1 MSGALDSDQ
10 IRCPSRIECG
20 ESENVIIV
28 TTRRAEGGCI
38 RVPNNRKIFLFSFC
52 RFSRQRPPVS
62 NNVNNNLNNNYR
74 QPLPVP
80 MRYFGDTDL
89 ESQQSARYRYAP
101 RAKISRSAST
111 AAGVG
116 AVRRYSTIFI
126 HFKSINNSFRPVFIG
141 FSLVFYPPAVV
152 CKLDANLRVEQTKSF

>member
-1 MSGALDSDQ
+1 M
-10 IRCPSRIECG
+10 
-20 ESENVIIV
+20 IIV
-28 TTRRAEGGCI
+28 TILRAEGVVSVSRITGKF
-38 RVPNNRKIFLFSFC
+38 PFFC
-52 RFSRQRPPVS
+52 DWLSRQRPPVS

-116 AVRRYSTIFI
+116 AVRRCSTIFI
-126 HFKSINNSFRPVFIG
+126 HFKSINNSFRHFYWI
-141 FSLVFYPPAVV
+141 FSCLYPPAVV
-152 CKLDANLRVEQTKSF
+152 CKLDANLPLNKQNNLREIFFENC